1 VLQCLHA
8 VPVHKGLAV
17 ILDSLN
23 GAEQH
28 AIMQEVQSHTG
39 LTMISAVLQDAGVLN
54 QANTIPLPMDED
66 W

>member
-1 VLQCLHA
+1 
-8 VPVHKGLAV
+8 
-17 ILDSLN
+17 LDSLN